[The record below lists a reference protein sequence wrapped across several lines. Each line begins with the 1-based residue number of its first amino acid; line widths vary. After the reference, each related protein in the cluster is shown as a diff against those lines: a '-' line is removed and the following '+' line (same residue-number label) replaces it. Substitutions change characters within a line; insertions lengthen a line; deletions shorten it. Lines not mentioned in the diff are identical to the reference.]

1 MAKFKGGADH
11 LKRLQRMHKGMPR
24 MVGDIMMELAEEH
37 AREARAS
44 IVEGA
49 QPSRPGKPPH
59 NQTGEL
65 RESIY
70 AERTGPTSARSVA
83 DAPHAVP
90 QEFGTSDFAE
100 RPFMRPVANK
110 MRKEAGDIARV
121 KVRRLNRGQA
131 PKD

>member
-24 MVGDIMMELAEEH
+24 MVGDMMMELAEQH
-37 AREARAS
+37 AQEARAS

-65 RESIY
+65 RESIH

-90 QEFGTSDFAE
+90 LEFGTEAFSE
-100 RPFMRPVANK
+100 RPFMGPAASK
-110 MRKEAGDIARV
+110 IRKEAGDLARV
-121 KVRRLNRGQA
+121 KVRRITLA
-131 PKD
+131 